1 MYIIATNRKQLIQAL
16 HRQGFFL
23 VADLP
28 RRTQLIEWRGLLIVR
43 LP

>member
-1 MYIIATNRKQLIQAL
+1 MYIIATNRKRLIEAL

-28 RRTQLIEWRGLLIVR
+28 RRIQIFKWRGLLIVR